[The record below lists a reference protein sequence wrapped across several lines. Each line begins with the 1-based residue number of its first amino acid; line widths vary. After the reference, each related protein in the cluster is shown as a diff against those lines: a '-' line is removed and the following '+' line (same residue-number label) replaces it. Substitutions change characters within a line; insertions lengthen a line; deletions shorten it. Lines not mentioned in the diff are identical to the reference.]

1 MKFRTPLSAVRG
13 LGSAKEGTHHFW
25 WQRLTAI
32 ALIPLMLWFV
42 TSLVVYTGAD
52 YATVVQWVHSPLVS
66 ALLLL
71 LIISVFY
78 HAQLGIQVVLEDYVH
93 GEWLKLSTLI
103 AVKFGLL
110 LLGMA
115 SAVAVLRIAFGS

>member
-1 MKFRTPLSAVRG
+1 M
-13 LGSAKEGTHHFW
+13 
-25 WQRLTAI
+25 TAI